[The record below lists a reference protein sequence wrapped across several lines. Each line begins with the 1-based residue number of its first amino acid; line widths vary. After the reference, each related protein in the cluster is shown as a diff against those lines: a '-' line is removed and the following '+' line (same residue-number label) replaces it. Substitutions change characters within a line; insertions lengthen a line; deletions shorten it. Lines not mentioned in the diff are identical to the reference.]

1 MGWSIAPRPTHSLSG
16 VAIVGSLQHLFLFL
30 SLSLPF
36 LQRPAISF
44 RSPVIP
50 SASSGSGSVRPT
62 PILIFHV
69 QGHAPQWLDQQQACD
84 CLETWD
90 ADRFA
95 LSIWGSSSLFLWAS
109 TRSQLFR
116 FSWPVVCVDKRS
128 RITTATSLLV
138 ITQRRQR
145 KNHREMDQ
153 DSSLMTQTI
162 TELVDSQPMCLH
174 GKLLLASKCSLADLT
189 HSYSRISEVVVLQTL
204 GWVLLKLFVCLKN
217 SVGIKSTGS
226 NLGSG
231 TYFLWLLRQVT

>member
-1 MGWSIAPRPTHSLSG
+1 MDGMINSSKTNTQPLWSSHCGVPTAP
-16 VAIVGSLQHLFLFL
+16 I
-30 SLSLPF
+30 SLPF

-69 QGHAPQWLDQQQACD
+69 QSHAPQWLDQQQACD
-84 CLETWD
+84 CSETWD

-116 FSWPVVCVDKRS
+116 FSWPVVCVDRRS

-145 KNHREMDQ
+145 QRITGKWIK
-153 DSSLMTQTI
+153 TQ
-162 TELVDSQPMCLH
+162 
-174 GKLLLASKCSLADLT
+174 A
-189 HSYSRISEVVVLQTL
+189 
-204 GWVLLKLFVCLKN
+204 W
-217 SVGIKSTGS
+217 
-226 NLGSG
+226 
-231 TYFLWLLRQVT
+231 WLRQ